1 MGPAKSARLNRTSGE
16 VASWLRDFCPDDPL
30 SFCWDGLL
38 VVRAHETHTVMNPY
52 QASKMEELENN
63 LSNAISPFAVLLL
76 TVLWPTL
83 VTIGWIAGDWNQTYR
98 HSSIW
103 SGTHSV
109 FQSPLT
115 LVLLFTLAFHLAG
128 VGGCVRNRPRSIL
141 LAIVCAVLGGVLS
154 FLLGLARSSI

>member
-1 MGPAKSARLNRTSGE
+1 MGPSKSARLNRTSGG

-38 VVRAHETHTVMNPY
+38 VGRAHETHTVMNPY
-52 QASKMEELENN
+52 QASSMGELENN
-63 LSNAISPFAVLLL
+63 VSNAVSPFGVFLL
-76 TVLWPTL
+76 TVFWPTL
-83 VTIGWIAGDWNQTYR
+83 VAIGWIAGDWNQTYR

-115 LVLLFTLAFHLAG
+115 LVLLFTLAFHLAS
-128 VGGCVRNRPRSIL
+128 VVGCVRNRPRSIS
-141 LAIVCAVLGGVLS
+141 LAILFAILGGILS
-154 FLLGLARSSI
+154 YLLGLVRSSI